1 MTTPRCRCAGLV
13 LMRLFAVD
21 EDTLDIRP
29 KKRKKILQLRGKTED
44 RGSWEKL
51 IIIIGCVPSGSLLL
65 LLLFDWAL
73 SWAVPRE
80 RLQRGI
86 SEYVFLGGEDSEFL
100 RNCSERR
107 NVFNINHIEL
117 NDALRGVRRE
127 GAGIFVT
134 KDFRFGTESVRCST
148 VRLCPSYSMIVFFLL
163 FAFKTILLTLL

>member
-1 MTTPRCRCAGLV
+1 M
-13 LMRLFAVD
+13 
-21 EDTLDIRP
+21 
-29 KKRKKILQLRGKTED
+29 
-44 RGSWEKL
+44 
-51 IIIIGCVPSGSLLL
+51 
-65 LLLFDWAL
+65 
-73 SWAVPRE
+73 PRE

-148 VRLCPSYSMIVFFLL
+148 VRLCSSYSMIVFFLFL
-163 FAFKTILLTLL
+163 RVRNDIVNIVVIAPVEGKGFSNGAAVDLLQERNVSTLILVVLSFRQIFFTWAFI